1 MNTFYFIVQQ
11 TLICAVPLLIVAN
24 AGIFSE
30 KGGIL
35 NFSLEGIMLAGAF
48 MGTYHL
54 HDLENGTQWDY
65 LAALLLAGLAGVM
78 IILPHAV
85 SAISL
90 KGDQIISGMAI
101 NLLTP
106 AATVIIARALVGRLQ
121 IAFTNA
127 YMIREVPRLSHIP
140 ILGGMF
146 FRNTYISNLLGP
158 IILIVAI
165 FVFNKTKFGA
175 HLKAC
180 GENPQAAASTG
191 INVTRTRYIGVLIS
205 GFIGGIGGLI
215 FIVPNA
221 TEYASTVA
229 GYGYLA
235 VAVVIFGQWRPMR
248 ILFAA
253 VFFGFMKT
261 LANIYTVVSFLERL
275 DISTYLY
282 KMIPYVATI
291 LVLFVV
297 TKRSAQPKALGEV
310 YDTGGR

>member
-1 MNTFYFIVQQ
+1 MLYFIVQQ
-11 TLICAVPLLIVAN
+11 TLICAIPLLIVAT

-35 NFSLEGIMLAGAF
+35 NFSLEGLMLAGAF
-48 MGTYHL
+48 VGTYYL
-54 HDLENGTQWDY
+54 HGTENGTQGDY
-65 LAALLLAGLAGVM
+65 LLALLLAGVAGTVT
-78 IILPHAV
+78 ILPHAI
-85 SAISL
+85 SSISL

-101 NLLTP
+101 NLLVP
-106 AATVIIARALVGRLQ
+106 AATVIIARALIGRLQ

-127 YMIREVPRLSHIP
+127 YMIREVPAFSQIP
-140 ILGGMF
+140 VIGDMF
-146 FRNTYISNLLGP
+146 FKNTYVSNLLGP
-158 IILIVAI
+158 VVILVAV
-165 FVFNKTKFGA
+165 FVLNKTRFGT

-191 INVTRTRYIGVLIS
+191 INVTKIRYIGVLIS
-205 GFIGGIGGLI
+205 GFIGGVGGLI

-235 VAVVIFGQWRPMR
+235 VAVVIFGQWNPVR

-261 LANIYTVVSFLERL
+261 LANIYTIIPFLVYLE
-275 DISTYLY
+275 ISTNLY
-282 KMIPYVATI
+282 KMIPYLATI
-291 LVLFVV
+291 ILLFVI
-297 TKRSAQPKALGEV
+297 TKRSAQPRALGV
-310 YDTGGR
+310 IYDTGGN

>member
-1 MNTFYFIVQQ
+1 MLYFIVQQ
-11 TLICAVPLLIVAN
+11 TLICAIPLLIVAT

-48 MGTYHL
+48 VGTYYL
-54 HDLENGTQWDY
+54 HGTENGTQGDY
-65 LAALLLAGLAGVM
+65 LLALLLAGVAGTV
-78 IILPHAV
+78 IILPHAI
-85 SAISL
+85 SSISL

-101 NLLTP
+101 NLLVP
-106 AATVIIARALVGRLQ
+106 AATVIIARALIGRLQ
-121 IAFTNA
+121 IAFTNT
-127 YMIREVPRLSHIP
+127 YMIREVPAFSHIP
-140 ILGGMF
+140 IIGDMF
-146 FRNTYISNLLGP
+146 FKNTYISNLLGP
-158 IILIVAI
+158 IIILAAV
-165 FVFNKTKFGA
+165 FVFNKTRFGA

-191 INVTRTRYIGVLIS
+191 INVTKIRYIGVLVS
-205 GFIGGIGGLI
+205 GFIGGVGGLI

-235 VAVVIFGQWRPMR
+235 VAVVIFGQWNPLR

-261 LANIYTVVSFLERL
+261 LANIYTIIPILVYLE
-275 DISTYLY
+275 ISTNLY
-282 KMIPYVATI
+282 KMIPYLATI
-291 LVLFVV
+291 ILLFVI
-297 TKRSAQPKALGEV
+297 TKRSAQPRALGV
-310 YDTGGR
+310 IYDAGGN